1 MNPETNT
8 SSADNT
14 TNDDP
19 HALAHHTQRYAGS
32 PQSSNAYSNFILR
45 LHLTGNPNI
54 LRRLILQHGLIPEI
68 IIPLYMRLEQLSEH
82 APDVTLETAAILYSF
97 GFDEEATA
105 RVDKVLAAQPDYV
118 PALELKASLTPDPR
132 ERKRLFDEI
141 LRIEP
146 GNRNAIENLIILERG

>member
-1 MNPETNT
+1 MNPDTNT
-8 SSADNT
+8 PSSDT
-14 TNDDP
+14 TTDDP

-32 PQSSNAYSNFILR
+32 RQSNNAYSNFILR
-45 LHLTGNPNI
+45 LHLTQNPNL
-54 LRRLILQHGLIPEI
+54 LRRLILQHGLLPEI
-68 IIPLYMRLEQLSEH
+68 IIPVYMQLEQISGH

-105 RVDKVLAAQPDYV
+105 RVEKVLATQPDLV

-132 ERKRLFDEI
+132 ERRRLFDEI
-141 LRIEP
+141 LRIDP